1 MPSIAILTTVKIH
14 AGIQMCILCTQAKQY
29 STVNNESTK
38 VQTLYCFIC
47 NTVESAYGAEGEIPP
62 AVALVAA
69 VLEDRGL
76 FLVVVFGGH
85 H

>member
-1 MPSIAILTTVKIH
+1 MQGLKCAFYVRRQNNTALSIMK
-14 AGIQMCILCTQAKQY
+14 
-29 STVNNESTK
+29 STK
-38 VQTLYCFIC
+38 VQTLYC
-47 NTVESAYGAEGEIPP
+47 NTVESAYRAEGEIPP

>member
-1 MPSIAILTTVKIH
+1 MQGFKCAFYVRRQNNTALSIMK
-14 AGIQMCILCTQAKQY
+14 
-29 STVNNESTK
+29 STK

-47 NTVESAYGAEGEIPP
+47 NTVESAYRAEGEIPP